1 LDFGEDFS
9 FSMCTSPPN
18 TWVLDYIT
26 LRHSLLLMCE
36 KEEEASACRTR
47 VNILVLMLLE
57 CRICVIAKYQLVRR
71 EILTLIR
78 VYREMQMHLG
88 GEKE

>member
-18 TWVLDYIT
+18 TWVLDYII
-26 LRHSLLLMCE
+26 LRRSLLLMCE
-36 KEEEASACRTR
+36 EEEEASACRTR

-78 VYREMQMHLG
+78 VYLEMQMHLG